1 MPNPPTDRS
10 QSRLRARAARLKA
23 TAAAVAAVAVLS
35 LFGAGCGGSSTSA
48 SSAGATSPGSAP
60 GKKLHL
66 AYFSFAVQ
74 NSYDAPMLAAA
85 QKAAAAANA
94 QLTVFDANN
103 NAQTQYSQV
112 QDAVATGSYNG
123 VLIQPIDGAG
133 LVPLVKQ
140 AISKHV
146 QVVVF
151 SQVLGPNLQISAP
164 QVPGVAASIV
174 YVDYARGVREG
185 NLAEQACASL
195 KTSACSV
202 GYMYD
207 VKASGFDQGVRAGF
221 DSVVARDP
229 KIKVAAEGQALFT
242 ANGGL
247 QAAQAMLQA
256 HPEINI
262 MVGSDQGMEGATS
275 AIRSTGRKVLI
286 IGLGGSVAGL
296 NHVKDGTWFGDVVA
310 QPATE
315 GKVAVED
322 VVKAI
327 TNGQHSGGVTVE
339 ARLPGDGI
347 ATQNNVSDFTGEW
360 AG

>member
-1 MPNPPTDRS
+1 MLNIAPDQTHNRF
-10 QSRLRARAARLKA
+10 RARAARVK
-23 TAAAVAAVAVLS
+23 TSAVALSAVAGLS
-35 LFGAGCGGSSTSA
+35 LIGAGCGGSSTGA
-48 SSAGATSPGSAP
+48 SSAGAASSAAAS

-74 NSYDAPMLAAA
+74 NSYDAPMLEAA
-85 QKAAAAANA
+85 KRAAAAANA

-103 NAQTQYSQV
+103 NAQSQYSQV
-112 QDAVATGSYNG
+112 QDAIATGSYDG
-123 VLIQPIDGAG
+123 FLIQPIDGAG

-140 AISKHV
+140 AIRKHI
-146 QVVVF
+146 QVVAF
-151 SQVLGPNLQISAP
+151 SQVLGPDLQIAAP
-164 QVPGVAASIV
+164 QVPGVAASVV

-185 NLAEQACASL
+185 TLAAQACASL
-195 KTSACSV
+195 RTSACSV
-202 GYMYD
+202 GYIYD

-221 DSVVARDP
+221 DSVISRDS
-229 KIKVAAEGQALFT
+229 KIRVVAEGQAFFT

-247 QAAQAMLQA
+247 QAAQTMLQA

-275 AIRSTGRKVLI
+275 AIRSTGRNVLI

-322 VVKAI
+322 LAQSI
-327 TNGQHSGGVTVE
+327 ATGEHRGAVTVE
-339 ARLPGDGI
+339 TRLPGDGI
-347 ATQNNVSDFTGEW
+347 ATHGNVGDFTGEW